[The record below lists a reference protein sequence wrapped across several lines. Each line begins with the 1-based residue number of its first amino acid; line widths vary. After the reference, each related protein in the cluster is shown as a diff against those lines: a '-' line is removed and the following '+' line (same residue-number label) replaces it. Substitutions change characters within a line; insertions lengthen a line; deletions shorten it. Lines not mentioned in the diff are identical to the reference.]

1 MELDPLCSRIRNAT
15 PSSAFYENAYT
26 PTGRGKLKLAV
37 WSTEASPPAHPN
49 EDRKHCAGLTINPAR
64 MNEARTLCQHDILDD
79 DAFQTRFHQNER
91 IRNYKA
97 VALSL
102 TPWLLIN

>member
-49 EDRKHCAGLTINPAR
+49 KDAKALRGLDN
-64 MNEARTLCQHDILDD
+64 QSSK
-79 DAFQTRFHQNER
+79 NER
-91 IRNYKA
+91 GKNTMPA
-97 VALSL
+97 
-102 TPWLLIN
+102 